1 MPYTLAYATV
11 LLVKSNHYDIEGMHG
26 KNFILK
32 YGYYHLT
39 THTYC
44 QARPQTQPSPNPVKA
59 RSQSVP
65 RGLGLTLKS
74 YGPHT
79 TPPHP

>member
-39 THTYC
+39 THTHIKNLLLMGLYC
-44 QARPQTQPSPNPVKA
+44 NCSACF
-59 RSQSVP
+59 
-65 RGLGLTLKS
+65 
-74 YGPHT
+74 
-79 TPPHP
+79 